1 MTMTEKL
8 KERFCKDL
16 NLSIKIFEEP
26 FFSER
31 IELYDKQ
38 YHCKNKYE
46 NFVKLVES
54 CGGEQGYFELY
65 NKVKDSAI
73 TYLNNNPYMQF
84 FAREE
89 DFSKFQIKNK
99 GFSKHDIYHADNNGK
114 YFVSFDMIKGNFTA
128 LHHYDKR
135 IVNNTDTYEEFLGSF
150 TNHSHLLYSKY
161 IRQVIFGNVNPKR
174 QVTYEQYLMDKVMD
188 KLLKRFDSN
197 KIVFFSTDEIVMK
210 LDDAEIYSVDK
221 IAKEIVKE
229 CKLENINIRSEV
241 FKLHKIEG
249 IDGYIKEF
257 LEKEKG
263 IDIKGVNSI
272 NMPFVLRALNCEEI
286 TENDTVFLYEGQLA
300 KLLKPTK
307 ITIPKF

>member
-31 IELYDKQ
+31 LELYDKQ

-135 IVNNTDTYEEFLGSF
+135 IVNNADTYEEFLGSF

-188 KLLKRFDSN
+188 KLLKRFDNN

-272 NMPFVLRALNCEEI
+272 NMPFVLRALNGEEI